1 MVRISNSARNSA
13 ERKRSKRAMGVAMLG
28 HAMIAHRFK
37 KIQLRKLSM
46 MRSAVFL
53 FNILTKLLFRLIIY
67 LLHKLILF
75 TRYRRAVSTFGKN
88 ACSFRHT
95 LLSCVEN
102 LCSNNGSYAF
112 FGVQLRLHTFLFQKG
127 NISGKISFSCKINCI
142 FSARSAIDL
151 NIYKAFCLLKKRLC
165 FPLCMSMG
173 MRSVRMMLLA

>member
-1 MVRISNSARNSA
+1 MVRISNSARNSD

-53 FNILTKLLFRLIIY
+53 FNTLTKLLFRIIIY

-75 TRYRRAVSTFGKN
+75 TRYRCAIFTFGKN

-112 FGVQLRLHTFLFQKG
+112 FGVQLRLHTFYFRKETSREKYHFPVKL
-127 NISGKISFSCKINCI
+127 I
-142 FSARSAIDL
+142 
-151 NIYKAFCLLKKRLC
+151 AFFLLVLQ
-165 FPLCMSMG
+165 LI
-173 MRSVRMMLLA
+173 